1 MNKFFVFIVS
11 IILSYYYT
19 NSLSSTSYPNS
30 KQCIAV
36 IPNKKNDC
44 NDIGSDYIYDK
55 EIACCY
61 VTYSSSEEGSVKKC
75 IPLYKTIN
83 GLHMYEQ
90 QLKNVRASSI
100 SMDCSSKKILISYFA
115 SIILILLF

>member
-1 MNKFFVFIVS
+1 MKKFIFIFS
-11 IILSYYYT
+11 IILSFYYT
-19 NSLSSTSYPNS
+19 NSLSSTLYPNS

-36 IPNKKNDC
+36 VPNSEQDC
-44 NDIGSDYIYDK
+44 HKIGSDIIYNK

-61 VTYSSSEEGSVKKC
+61 VTYKSSEEGNAKKC

-115 SIILILLF
+115 LIILILLF

>member
-1 MNKFFVFIVS
+1 MKKFIFILS
-11 IILSYYYT
+11 IILTYYYT
-19 NSLSSTSYPNS
+19 NSLSSTTYPNS

-36 IPNKKNDC
+36 VPNSDQDC
-44 NDIGSDYIYDK
+44 FKIGSDSIYDK
-55 EIACCY
+55 TIACCY
-61 VTYSSSEEGSVKKC
+61 VTYKSSEEGSVKKC
-75 IPLYKTIN
+75 IPLYKTLN

-100 SMDCSSKKILISYFA
+100 SMDCSSKKILISYLA

>member
-19 NSLSSTSYPNS
+19 NSLSSTRYPNS
-30 KQCIAV
+30 KQCISV
-36 IPNKKNDC
+36 VPNIKEDC
-44 NDIGSDYIYDK
+44 NNIGSDIIYDK
-55 EIACCY
+55 EVACCF

-100 SMDCSSKKILISYFA
+100 SMDCSSKKNLISYFA

>member
-19 NSLSSTSYPNS
+19 NSLSSTRYPKS
-30 KQCIAV
+30 KQCISI
-36 IPNKKNDC
+36 IPEKKSDC
-44 NDIGSDYIYDK
+44 NDIGSDIIYDK
-55 EIACCY
+55 EIACCF

-90 QLKNVRASSI
+90 QLKNVRAGSI
-100 SMDCSSKKILISYFA
+100 SMDCSSKKIFISYFA

>member
-1 MNKFFVFIVS
+1 MKKFIFILA
-11 IILSYYYT
+11 IIFSYYYT
-19 NSLSSTSYPNS
+19 NSLSSSLYPNS
-30 KQCIAV
+30 KQCIGV
-36 IPNKKNDC
+36 VPNIESDC
-44 NDIGSDYIYDK
+44 HDVGSDMIYDK

-61 VTYSSSEEGSVKKC
+61 VTYKSSEEGSAKKC

-100 SMDCSSKKILISYFA
+100 SINCSSKIILISYFA

>member
-1 MNKFFVFIVS
+1 MKKFLLILS
-11 IILSYYYT
+11 IILLFYYT
-19 NSLSSTSYPNS
+19 NSLSSTLYPNS
-30 KQCIAV
+30 KRCIEV
-36 IPNKKNDC
+36 VPEKKEDC
-44 NDIGSDYIYDK
+44 NDVGVDKLSDK
-55 EIACCY
+55 LIACCY
-61 VTYSSSEEGSVKKC
+61 VTYKSSEEGNAKKC

-90 QLKNVRASSI
+90 QLKNVRASGI